1 MRIITGSARG
11 TNLITL
17 EGEGTR
23 PTLGRA
29 KQSIFSA
36 LQFDIEGRR
45 VLDLFAGS
53 GQLGLE
59 CLSRGASKA
68 TFVDKNSDAFDVIR
82 ENALKTKLYKQ
93 SVILCMDWK
102 EYLKAA
108 KRSGEKFDLIFLDP
122 PYSGELMAEVLR
134 ELHASGVISDI
145 GEVIAETDFDGLFE
159 EYSDLEE
166 LYDLNK
172 IYKIGTVRFYRLSGK
187 EKA

>member
-11 TNLITL
+11 TNLISP

-59 CLSRGASKA
+59 CLSRGAAKA
-68 TFVDKNSDAFDVIR
+68 TFVDKNPDAFDIIR

-93 SVILCMDWK
+93 SVILCMDHS

-108 KRSGEKFDLIFLDP
+108 KKSKEKFDLVFLDP
-122 PYSGELMAEVLR
+122 PYKEGLLASSLKELYLSDT
-134 ELHASGVISDI
+134 LSDI
-145 GEVIAETDFDGLFE
+145 AQVIAETDTEDLFE
-159 EYSDLEE
+159 NAPELEQ
-166 LYDLNK
+166 LYEIIK
-172 IYKIGTVRFYRLSGK
+172 IYKIGTVRFYRLSKK
-187 EKA
+187 EKV